1 MTGKSSGD
9 IRSKLALLQL
19 AKELGSI
26 SRACDIMG
34 YSRDSYYR
42 FKRQY
47 EKAGEQGLKNL
58 SRKKPALKN
67 RVSPEVESQVIEI
80 ALDYPNYGQARAA
93 ELLTARGCTI
103 SPSGVR
109 AIWVRH
115 NLETKKNRLLALQNA
130 LDQRKELDPESRRK
144 AEALY
149 ELKQDQMGV
158 ECRYPGEVCVQ
169 DTFKL
174 GEVGTLGTLYQHTFL
189 DAYSQYAHGW
199 ISTSNDSAAASEF
212 LLSRVAPWYRQ
223 HSLPISNLLTDKG
236 AEFFGGKSLPY
247 QQAIAELECNHIH
260 MRAYNGPV
268 VNGLGARFHTLI
280 WNELY
285 EPLFKAQRYEELAPI
300 QQKLDE
306 WLARYNQQFAV
317 AGRYT
322 LGKTPSETL
331 AVSRHL
337 IPSR

>member
-1 MTGKSSGD
+1 MTNKSSGD

-47 EKAGEQGLKNL
+47 ESAGEQGLRNL
-58 SRKKPALKN
+58 SRKKPAIKN

-115 NLETKKNRLLALQNA
+115 NLETKQNRLLALQSA
-130 LDQRKELDPESRRK
+130 LNQRQELEGESRRQV
-144 AEALY
+144 EHLY
-149 ELKQDQMGV
+149 EIKQDQMGL
-158 ECRYPGEVCVQ
+158 ECRYPGDVCVQ

-174 GEVGTLGTLYQHTFL
+174 GNVGGLGTLYQHTFL
-189 DAYSQYAHGW
+189 DAYSQFAHAW
-199 ISTSNDSAAASEF
+199 VSDSNDASHARDF
-212 LLSRVAPWYRQ
+212 LLRQVAPWYQQQR
-223 HSLPISNLLTDKG
+223 LPITNLLTDKG
-236 AEFFGGKSLPY
+236 AEFFGSKSQPF
-247 QQAIAELECNHIH
+247 QQAIAELGCHHIH

-268 VNGLGARFHTLI
+268 VNGLGARFHTLV
-280 WNELY
+280 WNEFY
-285 EPLFKAQRYEELAPI
+285 EPLFKAQRLDHLDSL
-300 QQKLDE
+300 QQQLQE
-306 WLARYNQQFAV
+306 WLARYNQQFAI

-331 AVSRHL
+331 TVARHL
-337 IPSR
+337 IPEV